1 MNIDD
6 TPSRLVYKD
15 RDCLTPSVE
24 ELRLS
29 ANLVATYPPTLSNM
43 AETSKLQRRYEYL
56 IM

>member
-24 ELRLS
+24 ELGLS